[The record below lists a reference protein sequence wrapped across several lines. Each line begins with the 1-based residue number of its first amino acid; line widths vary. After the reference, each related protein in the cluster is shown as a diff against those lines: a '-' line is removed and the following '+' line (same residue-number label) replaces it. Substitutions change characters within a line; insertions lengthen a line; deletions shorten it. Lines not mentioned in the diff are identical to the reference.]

1 MRAVILSIGRELV
14 SGLTLDRHA
23 QAISKALMA
32 LGVQVLRH
40 LTLDDDVEAITE
52 AFRAAG
58 ADADLVVATGGLGPT
73 LDDGTRDALAR
84 AMGVPLEESAP
95 AREHLYGWAKARG
108 KVLSR
113 SNLVQTLLPRGA
125 ATLPNPVGTAL
136 GIEARVGGARV
147 FVMPGVPTE
156 MHKMLADEVLP
167 RLASAQGARV
177 TRVRTV
183 RTFGLPESQ
192 LGERLADLMAP
203 RRHPQVGTAVHG
215 GMIDVHIY
223 ATGAPQEVERLL
235 EIDARAVRERL
246 GPWVFAEGD
255 EHMEDAV
262 AGLLAGRRA
271 TVAVAESCTGGLI
284 AAKLVNV
291 PGISR
296 WLLEGVV
303 AYSNASKV
311 RTLGVPEDLIGRHGA
326 VSEEVARAM
335 AEGIRR
341 RSGADFAL
349 GVTGV
354 AGPEGGTA
362 EKPVGTVWTALA
374 DAAATPAA
382 REVFTGDRALVRE
395 RAANYALNMLRL
407 RLIEL
412 G

>member
-147 FVMPGVPTE
+147 FVMPGVPAE

-311 RTLGVPEDLIGRHGA
+311 RTLGVPEDLTRRHGA

>member
-1 MRAVILSIGRELV
+1 VRAVILSIGRELV

-23 QAISKALMA
+23 QAISRALMA

-223 ATGAPQEVERLL
+223 ATGAPPEVERLL

-246 GPWVFAEGD
+246 GASVFAEGD

-311 RTLGVPEDLIGRHGA
+311 RTLGVPKDLTRRHGA

>member
-303 AYSNASKV
+303 AYSNASKI